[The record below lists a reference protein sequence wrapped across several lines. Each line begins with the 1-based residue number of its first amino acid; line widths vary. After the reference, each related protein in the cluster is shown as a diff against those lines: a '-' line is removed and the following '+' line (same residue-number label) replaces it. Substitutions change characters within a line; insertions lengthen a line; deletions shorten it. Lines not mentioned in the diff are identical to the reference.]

1 MYLVISEKMLNLGL
15 KPIET
20 MLLAQITSFK
30 KEGCYMSV
38 NTLKKMFN
46 VSYNTIVR
54 ALDTLEK
61 KNLIKRCG
69 YTENKTVLYVS
80 LFKDEPTENKQESKQ
95 ESKQDVT
102 ENTTDKAKEEKTEN
116 TTTKEEIT
124 LEKAI
129 DIIENKNDY
138 PVCKDLII
146 KYIIYMY
153 EKHNKTFTVDEIEDL
168 YNDSQILSEKEL
180 EKAINT
186 VITKGYN
193 VIKFDYFKQE
203 RKKNNF
209 DNFQQRQYN
218 RVDFYELEN
227 NFFV

>member
-69 YTENKTVLYVS
+69 YTENKTVLFVS
-80 LFKDEPTENKQESKQ
+80 LFKDDNQENNQDNKQER
-95 ESKQDVT
+95 T
-102 ENTTDKAKEEKTEN
+102 ENAKDEPKEEKTVN
-116 TTTKEEIT
+116 TTPNKE
-124 LEKAI
+124 K
-129 DIIENKNDY
+129 DENKPNTSDY
-138 PVCKDLII
+138 
-146 KYIIYMY
+146 
-153 EKHNKTFTVDEIEDL
+153 KHIQDDNSSSNIDD
-168 YNDSQILSEKEL
+168 YNDLFYDE
-180 EKAINT
+180 
-186 VITKGYN
+186 Y
-193 VIKFDYFKQE
+193 DYI
-203 RKKNNF
+203 
-209 DNFQQRQYN
+209 
-218 RVDFYELEN
+218 
-227 NFFV
+227 

>member
-30 KEGCYMSV
+30 KDGCYMSV

-80 LFKDEPTENKQESKQ
+80 LFKEETKKENNQ
-95 ESKQDVT
+95 ESKQDNKQD
-102 ENTTDKAKEEKTEN
+102 ERKEEKEEN
-116 TTTKEEIT
+116 TNNKMMYSMELKTRNNNNNNSTSN
-124 LEKAI
+124 
-129 DIIENKNDY
+129 IEN
-138 PVCKDLII
+138 
-146 KYIIYMY
+146 Y
-153 EKHNKTFTVDEIEDL
+153 EDIFYDENE
-168 YNDSQILSEKEL
+168 
-180 EKAINT
+180 
-186 VITKGYN
+186 
-193 VIKFDYFKQE
+193 
-203 RKKNNF
+203 
-209 DNFQQRQYN
+209 
-218 RVDFYELEN
+218 FY
-227 NFFV
+227 

>member
-69 YTENKTVLYVS
+69 YTENKTVLFVS
-80 LFKDEPTENKQESKQ
+80 LFKDDNQENNQDNKQER
-95 ESKQDVT
+95 T
-102 ENTTDKAKEEKTEN
+102 ENAKDEPKEEKTVN
-116 TTTKEEIT
+116 TTPNKE
-124 LEKAI
+124 K
-129 DIIENKNDY
+129 DENKPNTSDY
-138 PVCKDLII
+138 KHIQDDNSSNVENYNSWFNYEED
-146 KYIIYMY
+146 YI
-153 EKHNKTFTVDEIEDL
+153 
-168 YNDSQILSEKEL
+168 
-180 EKAINT
+180 
-186 VITKGYN
+186 
-193 VIKFDYFKQE
+193 
-203 RKKNNF
+203 
-209 DNFQQRQYN
+209 
-218 RVDFYELEN
+218 
-227 NFFV
+227 

>member
-69 YTENKTVLYVS
+69 YTENKTVLFVS
-80 LFKDEPTENKQESKQ
+80 LFKDETENKQESKQ
-95 ESKQDVT
+95 DNKQD
-102 ENTTDKAKEEKTEN
+102 ELKEEKTLNTIVKEEN
-116 TTTKEEIT
+116 TIEN
-124 LEKAI
+124 AI
-129 DIIENKNDY
+129 NIIENKNDY
-138 PVCKDLII
+138 PICKDLMI
-146 KYIIYMY
+146 KYINYMY
-153 EKHNKTFTVDEIEDL
+153 SKHNKIFTIDEIEDL

-186 VITKGYN
+186 AISKGYN
-193 VIKFDYFKQE
+193 TIKFACFKQE
-203 RKKNNF
+203 RKKNKF
-209 DNFQQRQYN
+209 DNFEQRQYN
-218 RVDFYELEN
+218 RSDFYELEN
-227 NFFV
+227 SFFN

>member
-69 YTENKTVLYVS
+69 YTENKTVLFVS
-80 LFKDEPTENKQESKQ
+80 LFKDETPTENKQESKQ
-95 ESKQDVT
+95 DNKQD
-102 ENTTDKAKEEKTEN
+102 EPKEEKAEN
-116 TTTKEEIT
+116 EQNI
-124 LEKAI
+124 
-129 DIIENKNDY
+129 NDY
-138 PVCKDLII
+138 NEWI
-146 KYIIYMY
+146 
-153 EKHNKTFTVDEIEDL
+153 
-168 YNDSQILSEKEL
+168 YND
-180 EKAINT
+180 NDNNDNN
-186 VITKGYN
+186 YN
-193 VIKFDYFKQE
+193 
-203 RKKNNF
+203 NNEH
-209 DNFQQRQYN
+209 NYNYN
-218 RVDFYELEN
+218 RGSSENYTEWIYSDEELY
-227 NFFV
+227 

>member
-69 YTENKTVLYVS
+69 YTENKTVLFVS
-80 LFKDEPTENKQESKQ
+80 LFKDDNQENNQDNKQER
-95 ESKQDVT
+95 T
-102 ENTTDKAKEEKTEN
+102 ENAKDDLKEEKTVN

-168 YNDSQILSEKEL
+168 YNDSQILSKKEL

-186 VITKGYN
+186 VITKGYK
-193 VIKFDYFKQE
+193 VIKFDCFKQE
-203 RKKNNF
+203 RNKNKF
-209 DNFQQRQYN
+209 DNFEQRQYN

>member
-69 YTENKTVLYVS
+69 YTENKTVLFVS
-80 LFKDEPTENKQESKQ
+80 LFKDDNQENNQDNKQER
-95 ESKQDVT
+95 T
-102 ENTTDKAKEEKTEN
+102 ENAKDEPKEEKTVN
-116 TTTKEEIT
+116 TTPKTK
-124 LEKAI
+124 K
-129 DIIENKNDY
+129 DENKPNTSDY
-138 PVCKDLII
+138 
-146 KYIIYMY
+146 
-153 EKHNKTFTVDEIEDL
+153 KHIQDDNSSSNIGN
-168 YNDSQILSEKEL
+168 YNDWFYDE
-180 EKAINT
+180 
-186 VITKGYN
+186 Y
-193 VIKFDYFKQE
+193 DYI
-203 RKKNNF
+203 
-209 DNFQQRQYN
+209 
-218 RVDFYELEN
+218 
-227 NFFV
+227 

>member
-61 KNLIKRCG
+61 KKLIKRCG

-80 LFKDEPTENKQESKQ
+80 LFKDETPTENKQESKQ
-95 ESKQDVT
+95 DNKQERT
-102 ENTTDKAKEEKTEN
+102 ENAKDKAKEEKTVN
-116 TTTKEEIT
+116 TIPNK
-124 LEKAI
+124 EKAENEVNTN
-129 DIIENKNDY
+129 DNDTRWIEE
-138 PVCKDLII
+138 LRQQF
-146 KYIIYMY
+146 KY
-153 EKHNKTFTVDEIEDL
+153 
-168 YNDSQILSEKEL
+168 
-180 EKAINT
+180 
-186 VITKGYN
+186 GYN
-193 VIKFDYFKQE
+193 YQDQ
-203 RKKNNF
+203 
-209 DNFQQRQYN
+209 
-218 RVDFYELEN
+218 
-227 NFFV
+227 